1 MADLINW
8 TLEPCIYFAS
18 QNAVQA
24 GAGLSPTTQS
34 LSKARAPDSY
44 LWKPQGK
51 GLEPR
56 SSLGAPV
63 HRSYPERESDSSSS
77 GTRHPKLDFIIEGKK
92 SDLTGK
98 VASPPPASTGSKEV
112 VYHSTDLTKTQAVDA
127 QESGPTEG
135 QKTHSSTKTWQSG
148 DDTTISVSRQ
158 IFHLYYWLSAVPT
171 SSTDEFIL
179 NNETHHA
186 STESVPEQLQN
197 RTMFDVDLK
206 KFNGHLEET
215 TAYIRRDIDPVS
227 FDPSYNLEVRGCP
240 VNCLPRSLED
250 VEMRM
255 AEIRSSCTT
264 TDKTQIRSTAG
275 SHVTRRLVW
284 AEDSSDDAQDPSG
297 LPRDDLES
305 KQAQK
310 KRCQRIVRLAKQVY
324 QFLLPLRDPS
334 FESWVTTKFW
344 GAVYWY
350 LENPEAE
357 GTECILDN
365 AIRHDLK
372 GKLSAIAEHLQYGP
386 HPGTIQILGQLGP
399 VLPVGLVALL
409 VNRLMKDITK
419 DAPDIVTTYY
429 DYMLRLEHDIQK
441 RPHRRVHQEKLSSFR
456 QETNCVIRVLEHQ
469 ISVVS
474 QLKQMLYKGED
485 VIAVLGRR
493 QEDLILQECL
503 TTLEDRID
511 NFNNL
516 ERHARDLASFNLLRI
531 ESTKDRQEAAI
542 LVFTL
547 VTIIFLPLSFVSSFF
562 GMNTI
567 DIRDTKFPQWIFWV
581 SAVPLTVLV
590 VILALF
596 MAQMM
601 EPLKDLWSQVQD
613 RWIAYREAPVEYY
626 ISRRTTVNSQADGQD
641 MGLPNQPEDRVRGDE
656 TDGIQLRARRH
667 PNEFVSP

>member
-1 MADLINW
+1 M
-8 TLEPCIYFAS
+8 
-18 QNAVQA
+18 
-24 GAGLSPTTQS
+24 
-34 LSKARAPDSY
+34 
-44 LWKPQGK
+44 
-51 GLEPR
+51 
-56 SSLGAPV
+56 
-63 HRSYPERESDSSSS
+63 
-77 GTRHPKLDFIIEGKK
+77 
-92 SDLTGK
+92 
-98 VASPPPASTGSKEV
+98 

-350 LENPEAE
+350 LEVKN
-357 GTECILDN
+357 
-365 AIRHDLK
+365 
-372 GKLSAIAEHLQYGP
+372 
-386 HPGTIQILGQLGP
+386 
-399 VLPVGLVALL
+399 
-409 VNRLMKDITK
+409 
-419 DAPDIVTTYY
+419 
-429 DYMLRLEHDIQK
+429 
-441 RPHRRVHQEKLSSFR
+441 
-456 QETNCVIRVLEHQ
+456 
-469 ISVVS
+469 
-474 QLKQMLYKGED
+474 
-485 VIAVLGRR
+485 GRR
-493 QEDLILQECL
+493 HGE
-503 TTLEDRID
+503 
-511 NFNNL
+511 
-516 ERHARDLASFNLLRI
+516 
-531 ESTKDRQEAAI
+531 EA
-542 LVFTL
+542 
-547 VTIIFLPLSFVSSFF
+547 
-562 GMNTI
+562 
-567 DIRDTKFPQWIFWV
+567 
-581 SAVPLTVLV
+581 
-590 VILALF
+590 
-596 MAQMM
+596 
-601 EPLKDLWSQVQD
+601 
-613 RWIAYREAPVEYY
+613 
-626 ISRRTTVNSQADGQD
+626 
-641 MGLPNQPEDRVRGDE
+641 
-656 TDGIQLRARRH
+656 
-667 PNEFVSP
+667 